1 MTTAETPQKPELT
14 SELEKLSYAFGSNI
28 GKNLKMANTEIDFQ
42 TLIAGLYS
50 GLTGEDSLMAE
61 KEIVEILQKFQQEQQ
76 SKMTAHFEQVKQNG
90 INFLAENKNRPGVVT
105 TENGLQYKV
114 INEGT
119 GAAPLATDKVKV
131 HYAGSTI
138 DGVEF
143 DSSYKRGE
151 PAVFPLNQVIKGWT
165 EGLGLMKV
173 GGKAELYVPS
183 ELAYGEKGAH
193 PVILPNSVLIFQVE
207 LLGIE

>member
-1 MTTAETPQKPELT
+1 
-14 SELEKLSYAFGSNI
+14 
-28 GKNLKMANTEIDFQ
+28 
-42 TLIAGLYS
+42 
-50 GLTGEDSLMAE
+50 MAE